1 MNYLK
6 IYIYF
11 QILAE
16 YTYVYLFHIK
26 MIFKV
31 SIIKFKMKKFNKLL
45 KNKI

>member
-16 YTYVYLFHIK
+16 YIYVYLFHIK
-26 MIFKV
+26 MIFKG

-45 KNKI
+45 KNKF